1 MSMGTSRARTKVS
14 APAGRTRTAVL
25 IVPSVVG
32 LHARPAALLVKTAQ
46 EYDSEIVM
54 EHDGQIV
61 NAKSIM
67 GILTLGAGQGA
78 RITVTAEGH
87 DADMAIRAI
96 EYLFASSFFEENS
109 TREKEFRTMERGT
122 GGVGGECG
130 GTEQAAAFPTVPP
143 LNSGRRM
150 ETSG

>member
-1 MSMGTSRARTKVS
+1 MGTSRARTKVN
-14 APAGRTRTAVL
+14 APAAQTRTAVL
-25 IVPSVVG
+25 IVPSIVG

-96 EYLFASSFFEENS
+96 EDLFACSFFEENS
-109 TREKEFRTMERGT
+109 THEMESLTMNQRG
-122 GGVGGECG
+122 GGGDGQCG
-130 GTEQAAAFPTVPP
+130 GTGQEAAFPTVP
-143 LNSGRRM
+143 L
-150 ETSG
+150 